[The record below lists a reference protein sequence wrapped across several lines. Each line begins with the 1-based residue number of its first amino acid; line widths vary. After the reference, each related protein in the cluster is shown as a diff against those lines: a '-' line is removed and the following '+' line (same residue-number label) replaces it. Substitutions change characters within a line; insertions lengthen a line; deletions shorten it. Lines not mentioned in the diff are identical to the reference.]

1 MKKLI
6 VFFAVLFTLN
16 NNLAQDRWL
25 KLNGPEG
32 GVIAALITKGD
43 TVVAGTGYYKALIY
57 YSTNKGTDWR
67 KADFKTTYSS
77 DQSRVNGFAF
87 SDDGGMIAAVGR
99 NGLYKSFDLIHWN
112 RIFNNTNEFFWSLG
126 RDIKGKLYA
135 GTDNGVIYYSTNNG
149 ANWYISMN
157 TYNNRIVKFL
167 TLKSSRMF
175 AGAIGELFIKD
186 INDSN
191 WVPVNLDTTLGFIR
205 PFSDEYDNIF
215 FFSYPNTY
223 KSTNL
228 GETWSIINDSI
239 FFFGNSM
246 YDCIYNK
253 RIIAAMGDE
262 TGWFGDG
269 WGIALSDDQGLT
281 WRWSNNG
288 LPPKISAIHLAKS
301 GNDTYVGTNA
311 AGVFKSTDFGESWF
325 PVNNGIAAA
334 NTVAINFEKE
344 GNLYAACWSSGIHKS
359 TDKGLTWEV
368 KNNGLTNVYMY
379 SVISD
384 DNGILMAGSD
394 QGAFRSTDKGDNWTQ
409 VNGNFFYFLYK
420 DKYNRLYGLDY
431 GSGLFRSTDG
441 GLNWTRIDRGFRNG
455 YIYGFAM
462 DSSNNIYAGTVGG
475 ALYKSTND
483 GNTWSKVYQSSNTD
497 TFISYIAIAPN
508 GYIYATN
515 IREGIIRSTDN
526 GQTWTKKRTDTGWQD
541 IYPINIDK
549 KGVIYA
555 SGSGSKFY
563 SSTNNGDTWVD
574 ITDNLKLTSVRNIIF
589 DKDGQMFLATD
600 ESVWRSNPLWTGDIK
615 EEQPVISS
623 YTLSQNYPNPFNP
636 STTVKCNI
644 AVEGKYQLKIYNVLG
659 EEVAILNNGV
669 LSRGEHSF
677 TFNAVNLPSGVYIY
691 RLTGNNVNISKK
703 MMLLK

>member
-6 VFFAVLFTLN
+6 VLFAVLFTLN

-32 GVIAALITKGD
+32 AVVTGILARGD
-43 TVVAGTGYYKALIY
+43 TVLAGTGLYKGLIF
-57 YSTNKGTDWR
+57 YSFDGGQKWYKSNLKLNNRVLDFVFAQDRSIIASASTEGIYRTN
-67 KADFKTTYSS
+67 DFKIWSS
-77 DQSRVNGFAF
+77 VF
-87 SDDGGMIAAVGR
+87 R
-99 NGLYKSFDLIHWN
+99 NGSYFIG
-112 RIFNNTNEFFWSLG
+112 LG
-126 RDIKGKLYA
+126 
-135 GTDNGVIYYSTNNG
+135 
-149 ANWYISMN
+149 
-157 TYNNRIVKFL
+157 
-167 TLKSSRMF
+167 
-175 AGAIGELFIKD
+175 KD
-186 INDSN
+186 
-191 WVPVNLDTTLGFIR
+191 
-205 PFSDEYDNIF
+205 YDNILYTGNDVGNIF
-215 FFSYPNTY
+215 ASSDNGNNWKLSYANSGNMSNFALTTDSILFLGGFKKVFRKQKNTVQWDIISFDTLDLSATY
-223 KSTNL
+223 KVFTDTSRNVYTHMGGKLFKSTN
-228 GETWSIINDSI
+228 S
-239 FFFGNSM
+239 GNSWCLQSSLGADQM

-253 RIIAAMGDE
+253 RIIGAFQDM
-262 TGWFGDG
+262 TNYFGTG
-269 WGIALSDDQGLT
+269 WGIALSDDHGLT

-555 SGSGSKFY
+555 SGSNSKFY
-563 SSTNNGDTWVD
+563 SSTNNGDTWDD
-574 ITDNLKLTSVRNIIF
+574 ITDNLKLTSVRDIIF

-615 EEQPVISS
+615 EEQSVISN

-636 STTVKCNI
+636 ITTIKYSIKDAGFVKL
-644 AVEGKYQLKIYNVLG
+644 QIYDILG
-659 EEVAILNNGV
+659 REIKTLVNEEKQAGEYEVRFDGNN
-669 LSRGEHSF
+669 LA
-677 TFNAVNLPSGVYIY
+677 TGVYLY
-691 RLTGNNVNISKK
+691 KLTAGPFTQIRK
-703 MMLLK
+703 MQLLK